1 MGKVNYVYIHK
12 VFDIR
17 DFLYICAILY
27 TFGCQ
32 CDSEDYKAIHKF
44 QRLFIDLKYNLW
56 EKGLFITLLTSS

>member
-44 QRLFIDLKYNLW
+44 QRLFIDLKYNL
-56 EKGLFITLLTSS
+56 